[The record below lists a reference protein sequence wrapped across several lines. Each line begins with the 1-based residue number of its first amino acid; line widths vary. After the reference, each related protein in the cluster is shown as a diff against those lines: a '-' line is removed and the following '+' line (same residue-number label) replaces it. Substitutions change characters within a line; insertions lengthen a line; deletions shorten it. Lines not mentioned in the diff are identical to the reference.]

1 MSSGPTGPTISHAR
15 TFIIT
20 AYLYFAF
27 FFLSLFFLLY
37 LSRIINRG
45 LMYFPR
51 RKWNLRVRTIFPRN
65 NIYVCINIRL
75 LTLPPFPS
83 PGGPCPARINCTL
96 HSDSDAPPCNIRP
109 RAIQRCIYRRH
120 RRHHRHRHR
129 VCTRIRTYEKTVRAR
144 AIKFPLIDCTHTTR
158 TLLRIKYTAFSD
170 RNSQVGSN
178 NNRDILILFFYKLQY
193 TPLHLYSHWRRYNI
207 FVADRTK

>member
-75 LTLPPFPS
+75 LTLPPFPP
-83 PGGPCPARINCTL
+83 PGGRVPRELTALYTRTATRLRVISAQELYSGVYIAVIAVTIVIVIVCVHAFAHTRKRFEREPLNSRLSTV
-96 HSDSDAPPCNIRP
+96 HIRP
-109 RAIQRCIYRRH
+109 
-120 RRHHRHRHR
+120 
-129 VCTRIRTYEKTVRAR
+129 VR
-144 AIKFPLIDCTHTTR
+144 
-158 TLLRIKYTAFSD
+158 YY
-170 RNSQVGSN
+170 V
-178 NNRDILILFFYKLQY
+178 
-193 TPLHLYSHWRRYNI
+193 
-207 FVADRTK
+207 